1 MPTAVEAITQ
11 LEAAKKLLEDQTGG
25 ASGATLLK
33 LLMAIQHIADEVGA
47 QEAMA
52 LNAAPYVP
60 QTDPFKAATS
70 DAKAFLATLNN
81 LKAIFAGIG
90 QVAMAADTVI
100 GMIK

>member
-11 LEAAKKLLEDQTGG
+11 LEAAKKSLEDQTGG

-47 QEAMA
+47 QEAVA
-52 LNAAPYVP
+52 LTTPYVP
-60 QTDPFKAATS
+60 QTDPFKAVTS

-90 QVAMAADTVI
+90 KVAAAADTAI
-100 GMIK
+100 SMIK